1 MKRMLFFGNSLT
13 AGFGL
18 ANVSRDSLPSLI
30 QQKINEEKFSFDVV
44 NAGVSGDTSAGGLK
58 RLEYWLSTPCDIF
71 ILELGIND
79 FLRGLPI
86 SSTYNNLDL
95 IIKKVKNKYPRCK
108 VVVMGMEVPNVFSL
122 PKVQEFRNI
131 FRQLAEE
138 HNAVLIPFLLEGVAG
153 VKHLNQ
159 NDGIHPSHK
168 GYQVI
173 AEKIWP
179 TIRRL
184 VMESLR

>member
-1 MKRMLFFGNSLT
+1 MKKILFFGNSLT

-30 QQKINEEKFSFDVV
+30 KQKIDEEKLSFDVL
-44 NAGVSGDTSAGGLK
+44 NAGVSGDTSPGGLK
-58 RLEYWLSTPCDIF
+58 RLDYWMSTPCDIF

-86 SSTYNNLDL
+86 SSTYRNLDE
-95 IIKKVKNKYPRCK
+95 IIKKVKNRYPDCK

-122 PKVQEFRNI
+122 PKVQEFKNI
-131 FRQLAEE
+131 FRRLAEQ

-153 VKHLNQ
+153 VKHLNL

-173 AEKIWP
+173 AERIWP

-184 VMESLR
+184 VKEF